1 MYVNMSQI
9 RESADFIKKQGITD
23 ARFAVILGTG
33 LGDTFLKKLKIEKS
47 LDYKNIPNFPLA
59 TVEFHSG
66 KLHYG
71 SISEETRII
80 VMQGRFHY
88 YEGHS
93 MAEITFPI
101 RVLKLLGI
109 ENLLISNAAGN
120 MNRQWEKGDLML
132 INDHI
137 NLQPDNPLRG
147 PNLAELGPR
156 FPDMSN
162 PYSPKLNKML
172 IDIATKKK
180 ISLRT
185 GVYSSVMGPNLET
198 AAEYRF
204 LQRIGADA
212 VGMSTVPE
220 VIVAKHMS
228 LDCCAVSVLTD
239 DCDPDNLNAIDI
251 KDIIATAKK
260 AEKSLTE
267 LYYELLNLLEAF

>member
-1 MYVNMSQI
+1 MYVTMSQI

-109 ENLLISNAAGN
+109 ENLLISIYAMGEGGFDALMVIQ
-120 MNRQWEKGDLML
+120 MNRAMEEG
-132 INDHI
+132 
-137 NLQPDNPLRG
+137 G
-147 PNLAELGPR
+147 
-156 FPDMSN
+156 F
-162 PYSPKLNKML
+162 
-172 IDIATKKK
+172 
-180 ISLRT
+180 
-185 GVYSSVMGPNLET
+185 
-198 AAEYRF
+198 
-204 LQRIGADA
+204 DA
-212 VGMSTVPE
+212 
-220 VIVAKHMS
+220 H
-228 LDCCAVSVLTD
+228 
-239 DCDPDNLNAIDI
+239 
-251 KDIIATAKK
+251 
-260 AEKSLTE
+260 
-267 LYYELLNLLEAF
+267 